1 MSQSSPRLLLG
12 LALASWLSLSS
23 RAQAVEPRF
32 QASLSCQPAAG
43 PGRVLCELRA
53 HATEGKLVWSD
64 ALVVRA
70 PAFARP
76 LRSRFVA
83 QVDSSSAALGAS
95 ARLALVAS
103 APGEGKLEL
112 LARGVICLEGPNGE
126 WCAPVQAPVTV
137 EIRVPPSDPAPQ
149 GEPSR

>member
-1 MSQSSPRLLLG
+1 MSARWGS
-12 LALASWLSLSS
+12 LALALFLSLGAS
-23 RAQAVEPRF
+23 AQADEPPF

-43 PGRVLCELRA
+43 RGRILCDLRA
-53 HATEGKLVWSD
+53 RATHGRLVWSD

-83 QVDSSSAALGAS
+83 QLESSTASGTAS

-112 LARGVICLEGPNGE
+112 LARGVVCQERPSGE
-126 WCAPVQAPVTV
+126 WCGPVQAPATV
-137 EIRVPPSDPAPQ
+137 DIRVSPSAPAP
-149 GEPSR
+149 